1 VDSQGPGHEAWEL
14 VLDRLE
20 LDVARGQERM
30 DAGLGPDSLDEW
42 HVPEGFGPIP
52 AALQTRAHVIL
63 ARQQQLLSLIADR
76 LGVTAQHQAI
86 VSNAG
91 RVSTTRTSE
100 QAIYLDVNA

>member
-1 VDSQGPGHEAWEL
+1 VASQEPRDEAWEL
-14 VLDRLE
+14 ELDRLE
-20 LDVARGQERM
+20 LDVTRGQEVV
-30 DAGLGPDSLDEW
+30 DAGLGPDGLDEW
-42 HVPEGFGPIP
+42 HVPSGFGPIP
-52 AALQTRAHVIL
+52 AALQARARVIL

-91 RVSTTRTSE
+91 RVSARTSE